1 MHKRFAILIALVCI
15 AFFAIAFLSLP
26 RSADAQ
32 CGSSASSCKNCHEIQ
47 GKAPVNTVGAWH
59 TQHAFGDFCEFCH
72 AGNVKAKEQ
81 NAAHTGM
88 VSPLGDVQGSCQS
101 CHPNNYTDR
110 AQTYATALGVT
121 LGEGGGNAQATP
133 AAGAAATTGS
143 GNPNAATTN
152 DTAACGPALPTSG
165 QVIDVNA
172 VYAGLDEATKSMLGN
187 AILLGLMGIVMVVL
201 LGLVWHFEKPLPRLM
216 AYLKKSANEPVLNT
230 VTPEGIILPISAEAM
245 RQPEYRNLERALTH
259 SDAATVGAV
268 SKLLQDRVNA
278 PKILKALSNMDL
290 KSLAALSDSD
300 PQTLEALLAF
310 AKEMKFQQGATS

>member
-1 MHKRFAILIALVCI
+1 MHKRFPILIALVCV

-26 RSADAQ
+26 RGADAQ

-72 AGNVKAKEQ
+72 AGNVKAKDQ
-81 NAAHTGM
+81 TAAHAGM
-88 VSPLGDVQGSCQS
+88 LDPLMDVKGSCQS
-101 CHPNNYTDR
+101 CHPENYLAR
-110 AQTYATALGVT
+110 AQTYGEALGKPI
-121 LGEGGGNAQATP
+121 GEGGGSAQATP
-133 AAGAAATTGS
+133 AAGAAATTGG
-143 GNPNAATTN
+143 GNSNAAAAS

-187 AILLGLMGIVMVVL
+187 AILLGLIGAVLVVL
-201 LGLVWHFEKPLPRLM
+201 FGLVWHFEKPLPRLL
-216 AYLKKSANEPVLNT
+216 AYLKKSANEPVLKT
-230 VTPEGIILPISAEAM
+230 VTPEGIVIPISAEAM
-245 RQPEYRNLERALTH
+245 RRPEYRNLERALAQ

-268 SKLLQDRVNA
+268 SKLLQDRENA
-278 PKILKALSNMDL
+278 PKILKALGNMDL